1 MFQSQSRHE
10 NVGFIQSEEG
20 RSHPNTK
27 QDSETELGQNGC
39 QETELG
45 HDMSITSLSMLL
57 NESSS
62 AEDTSIDISINDKY
76 LAKLGRVKR
85 KVSDRITDE
94 HSVVKIKELSELAKR
109 ANNIKNNID
118 TEIQEDLSENDLC
131 QHKEQ
136 VKRVKKMSKIYHEKE
151 NLEKCAPDYNM
162 KAQNGEIH
170 YETNNKSTVQPWP
183 ACSTPINKTI
193 QRRLEHITPTQI
205 SHISQVTPTD
215 MDSVTSSD
223 LDRPTCKLTK
233 GKVKSSLISSFEGTS
248 ADREVIEEVSPEQAS
263 ETLSQKFSKFRFKKT
278 KKKLDQDSDVK
289 NKTNDSDNGGG
300 HVEKI
305 KTINCLSPHVQENS
319 PEETISSGVKKQRRV
334 SQKTLSKLSGFAFSN
349 DISTN
354 QNIEAHKDGITQD
367 YISVPNVTCNYDS
380 LESVQTSSECVQTLS
395 ESVRISSSVQ
405 TGVKR
410 GNKTKLQE
418 VCELLKSQN
427 RSPTLQSN
435 MLKRK
440 STRTEVS
447 PKLNIGLN
455 KPSADTSP
463 YVSSS
468 LFTAGSD
475 ISDED
480 LDLDTD
486 LTGNAGKKLK
496 Q

>member
-45 HDMSITSLSMLL
+45 HDRSITSLSVLL
-57 NESSS
+57 NETSS

-76 LAKLGRVKR
+76 LTKLGRVKR
-85 KVSDRITDE
+85 KVSDRIK
-94 HSVVKIKELSELAKR
+94 VRGLSEMAKR

-170 YETNNKSTVQPWP
+170 YETNNKNTVQLWP

-215 MDSVTSSD
+215 MGSVTSSD
-223 LDRPTCKLTK
+223 PDTCKLTK
-233 GKVKSSLISSFEGTS
+233 GKVKSSLISSFEETS
-248 ADREVIEEVSPEQAS
+248 TDIKVIEEVSQEQAS
-263 ETLSQKFSKFRFKKT
+263 ETLSQKFCKFRFKKS
-278 KKKLDQDSDVK
+278 KKKLNQDSDVK
-289 NKTNDSDNGGG
+289 NKTNDSDNCDG
-300 HVEKI
+300 HSEKI
-305 KTINCLSPHVQENS
+305 KRINCVSPHIQENS
-319 PEETISSGVKKQRRV
+319 PEETNSAGVKKQRRI

-380 LESVQTSSECVQTLS
+380 SESVHTSSKCVHTSSESVHTSS
-395 ESVRISSSVQ
+395 ESVHISSSVQ
-405 TGVKR
+405 TEVKR
-410 GNKTKLQE
+410 GNRTKLQE

-440 STRTEVS
+440 SMRTEVS

-455 KPSADTSP
+455 KLSADTSP

-486 LTGNAGKKLK
+486 LTGNPEKKLK